1 MAKNRFCALCG
12 HEFAKG
18 EVKNGFSYWKCWV
31 EYVDYH
37 NERMREEENKAKK
50 IVAVD
55 VGGNVLAQFAND
67 AGITIED
74 VVNVVCKDVPE
85 NYSVIIYPF
94 SENLADSVAEPL
106 CIAEVNGRLDTS
118 DSFGI
123 TFIGDKDFKIQ
134 ADLYDASATVT
145 VAIVPPYDRSLTALV
160 NATTR
165 RAQPPALCVGLKCK
179 KCCRVIQLLIAW
191 LYATD

>member
-1 MAKNRFCALCG
+1 
-12 HEFAKG
+12 
-18 EVKNGFSYWKCWV
+18 
-31 EYVDYH
+31 
-37 NERMREEENKAKK
+37 MREEENKAKK

-85 NYSVIIYPF
+85 GYSVSIYPF
-94 SENLADSVAEPL
+94 SENSADNVAEPL

-145 VAIVPPYDRSLTALV
+145 VAITIQGRPHGTRSTALV
-160 NATTR
+160 NPTTK
-165 RAQPPALCVGLKCK
+165 RAQPPELCVGLKCK
-179 KCCRVIQLLIAW
+179 KCCRVTQLLIAW
-191 LYATD
+191 LSATD